1 MALLDDEE
9 LLPFFGNPNIQR
21 QGARARALAAQ
32 RDVNTLPD
40 PRTYAAV
47 SGLLGTAPDQMGF
60 SVLNPQY
67 ESIMQTARPAFAT
80 GTALG
85 VAPLARAFQAPA
97 MALGRAGERVAERV
111 VPQIMQRGGLPAD
124 LLQGMAQG
132 SRSNVYLPSTP
143 LKPNPEVGTRYD
155 RDFMGGLAPKT
166 PVKLEDYQGANLM
179 VMPWDSTSRNYKI
192 SGVSG
197 ETFPSPII
205 THGGQDY
212 ARDLAHMQQGIGG
225 ASGLS
230 IAKRI
235 RDRDKIARQ
244 ENIMAGGTG
253 EILHLPITMG
263 AGSENFSVMPA
274 QGLLQLLDMRQLSK
288 KQVGNLD
295 ESIRNFKIAKGSGE
309 KRKITT
315 PFENF
320 AGLTSEEGRIQLM
333 TGEGIKGTAGELRKA
348 MVDRLTTKGNQ
359 ELLGFNAEDLSAALT
374 DPALAGVPKGYVGN
388 TVLMTDPLG
397 MHLRPSSNPSYNTDF
412 TAQYL
417 GTLGQSVPIEAL
429 KPGLMSSLMNQ
440 FSKKKGDV
448 RNMAL
453 GALEKRKEGISTMV
467 DQQMID
473 NYYKYLEQQ
482 RNLGLLGN

>member
-1 MALLDDEE
+1 MALLYEE
-9 LLPFFGNPNIQR
+9 DLMPFFGNPNIQR
-21 QGARARALAAQ
+21 QGAKARALAAQ

-67 ESIMQTARPAFAT
+67 ESIMQTARPAFYT

-85 VAPLARAFQAPA
+85 VAPLAKVFQAPA

-111 VPQIMQRGGLPAD
+111 VPQIMERGGLPAN

-143 LKPNPEVGTRYD
+143 LKPDPLVGTRYN
-155 RDFMGGLAPKT
+155 REFIGGLAPKA
-166 PVKLEDYQGANLM
+166 PVKLEDYQGAGLM

-192 SGVSG
+192 FGVSG

-212 ARDLAHMQQGIGG
+212 ARDLGHIEQGIGG

-235 RDRDKIARQ
+235 KDRDKVARQ
-244 ENIMAGGTG
+244 ENITAGGTG

-288 KQVGNLD
+288 KDIGNLD
-295 ESIRNFKIAKGSGE
+295 ESIRNFKIAKGTGE

-315 PFENF
+315 PFQNF
-320 AGLTSEEGRIQLM
+320 AGLNTEEGRIQLM

-417 GTLGQSVPIEAL
+417 GTLGQSVPVEVL
-429 KPGLMSSLMNQ
+429 KPGLMSSLMSQ
-440 FSKKKGDV
+440 FSNKPGDI

-482 RNLGLLGN
+482 RNLGLGN